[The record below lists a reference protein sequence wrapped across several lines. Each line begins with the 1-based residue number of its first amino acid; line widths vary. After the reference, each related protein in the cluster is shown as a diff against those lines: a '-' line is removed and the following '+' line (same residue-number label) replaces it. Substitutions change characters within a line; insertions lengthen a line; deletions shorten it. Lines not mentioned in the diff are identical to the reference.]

1 MRVIRQKVLRKEGGI
16 DMITISWSF
25 LILII
30 IIAGLWVFTLTRDD
44 YGDFSDRDLWGV
56 LSLILTIILIIIYG
70 GIFWW

>member
-1 MRVIRQKVLRKEGGI
+1 
-16 DMITISWSF
+16 MITISWSF
-25 LILII
+25 IILIV
-30 IIAGLWVFTLTRDD
+30 IIAGLWIFTLTRDD

>member
-25 LILII
+25 LILIV
-30 IIAGLWVFTLTRDD
+30 IIAGLWIFTFTRDD

-56 LSLILTIILIIIYG
+56 LSIILTIILIIIYG